1 MTFLVRQAGQSDQ
14 RLLGGSVTWRG
25 GIRHG
30 GAKGRRARWG
40 QEPCEGD
47 VWAEQTVVIKL
58 CKCEDVAYSLFLTD
72 VSKENKLFLI
82 SVVFCLK
89 QCMEKVENNFC
100 FFAVG
105 LQNK

>member
-1 MTFLVRQAGQSDQ
+1 MSLPASQ
-14 RLLGGSVTWRG
+14 RPRG
-25 GIRHG
+25 GEG
-30 GAKGRRARWG
+30 GGTKGRRARWG
-40 QEPCEGD
+40 QEPREGD

-58 CKCEDVAYSLFLTD
+58 CKCEGVAYSLFLTD